1 MKLISQVLGLG
12 AMISLFLIYQQKSRK
27 KILFCKLSADIFW
40 VLHYLCL
47 GGFAGLIPNA
57 VGIFR
62 ELIFINREKKN
73 WANSIL
79 CPILFIAINWSLGLR
94 TFNSFF
100 NTLPILASTFVTVS
114 LWINNPKM
122 TKIISIPVSVAFM
135 TYNIYIG
142 SYVGVLNEA
151 IAIFS
156 IILFFLKK
164 EKQK

>member
-1 MKLISQVLGLG
+1 
-12 AMISLFLIYQQKSRK
+12 MISLFLIYQQKSRK

-62 ELIFINREKKN
+62 ELIFINRENKK

-79 CPILFIAINWSLGLR
+79 WPILFIAINWCLGFR
-94 TFNSFF
+94 TFYSLF
-100 NTLPILASTFVTVS
+100 NLLPILASTFVTVS
-114 LWINNPKM
+114 LWINNPKL
-122 TKIISIPVSVAFM
+122 TKTISVPVSVAFM
-135 TYNIYIG
+135 IYNIYIG